1 MAGVGA
7 AGLGGPGLEDVPHPA
22 SVGGVLSP
30 LARAQYTA
38 LARLRWRIF
47 VNGLRSNLGAIE
59 LGARTVAFVLYG
71 FIGLGIG
78 VGAGVY
84 AYVIAS
90 GAQWQYLPI
99 VFWGVCLMWQV
110 VPIMLST
117 FQEQFDLGTLLRF
130 PVGFSAFFFL
140 YIVFGLADVSTILGF
155 LCCLGILIGVTLAEP
170 ALFFWTAIVLVLFAA
185 FNILLVRTI
194 FAWID
199 RWLSQRRTREIVGG
213 IFMALFLSLQL
224 VNPALWQHGRPS
236 QGSRRQQAEFYRKL
250 LAAPWVQTV
259 EQTQAWLPP
268 GLAAA
273 AVEQATDQQPR
284 HAVGALGISGLFIFG
299 VGGVLGVRL
308 RAEYRGEN
316 LSAAPALAKTTAKP
330 LQGRERIAR
339 SELSA
344 GAPVH
349 AASPIGAIM
358 GKEFQTMMRT
368 LPLLYAVGAPL
379 VLVIFISGPFVR
391 AGIHG
396 HMPLWAFPMCVFF
409 AQLGFRQLFGNNLGT
424 EGAGIQLYFLA
435 PTPLRTVL
443 LAKNLCHSIVFAF
456 ALVLAGLLATL
467 RLGVPDGL
475 IVAITIAWLMF
486 ALPVNLAVGNILSIT
501 MPYRVNPGRI
511 SRQRGSQASTII
523 SLLLQACVLGF
534 GAAVFQICFFSGVLW
549 MAIPSFLVL
558 AVVAVAVWLRI
569 LGNSDD
575 IAAQR
580 KDMLLATLMKAE

>member
-7 AGLGGPGLEDVPHPA
+7 EGPGGPGIESVPHPA
-22 SVGGVLSP
+22 AGGGALSP
-30 LARAQYTA
+30 LARAQYAA
-38 LARLRWRIF
+38 LTRLRWRIF
-47 VNGLRSNLGAIE
+47 VNGLHSNLGAIE
-59 LGARTVAFVLYG
+59 LGARTIASVLYG

-84 AYVIAS
+84 AYVIAA
-90 GAQWQYLPI
+90 GGQWQYLPI
-99 VFWGVCLMWQV
+99 VFWGVCFMWQV

-117 FQEQFDLGTLLRF
+117 FQEQFDLGALLRF
-130 PVGFSAFFFL
+130 PVGFSSFFLL

-155 LCCLGILIGVTLAEP
+155 LCCIGILIGVTIADSSF
-170 ALFFWTAIVLVLFAA
+170 FFWTAIVLVLFAA
-185 FNILLVRTI
+185 FNILLVRAV

-213 IFMALFLSLQL
+213 IFMMLFLSLQL
-224 VNPALWQHGRPS
+224 VNPALWQHGRAS
-236 QGSRRQQAEFYRKL
+236 QGSGHQRADFYRKL
-250 LAAPWVQTV
+250 LAEPWVQTV
-259 EQTQAWLPP
+259 EQVQAWLPP

-273 AVEQATDQQPR
+273 AVEHATDQQPGQ
-284 HAVGALGISGLFIFG
+284 ALEALGVSGLFIFG
-299 VGGVLGVRL
+299 VGAVLGVRL

-316 LSAAPALAKTTAKP
+316 LGAAPALAKTSAKILP
-330 LQGRERIAR
+330 ERERAAR
-339 SELSA
+339 SELGV
-344 GAPVH
+344 GAPAR

-379 VLVIFISGPFVR
+379 ILVVVISGPFVR

-435 PTPLRTVL
+435 PTPLRIVL

-456 ALVLAGLLATL
+456 ALVLAGFLATL
-467 RLGVPDGL
+467 RLGEPDGL
-475 IVAITIAWLMF
+475 IVAITIAWLLF
-486 ALPVNLAVGNILSIT
+486 ALPINLSVGNILSIT

-523 SLLLQACVLGF
+523 SLLLQAGVLGV
-534 GAAVFQICFFSGVLW
+534 GAAVFQICFFAGVLW
-549 MAIPSFLVL
+549 MAIPSFLLL
-558 AVVAVAVWLRI
+558 AMVAVAVWLRI
-569 LGNSDD
+569 LANSDD
-575 IAAQR
+575 LAAQR
-580 KDMLLATLMKAE
+580 KDMLLATLMRTE

>member
-1 MAGVGA
+1 MAV
-7 AGLGGPGLEDVPHPA
+7 
-22 SVGGVLSP
+22 VGGDGIQDFQHPSVAGGGLLSP
-30 LARAQYTA
+30 LARMQYAA

-47 VNGLRSNLGAIE
+47 VNGLRSNLGTIE
-59 LGARTVAFVLYG
+59 LGARTVAFALYS

-84 AYVIAS
+84 AYVIAA
-90 GAQWQYLPI
+90 GVQWQYMPI

-117 FQEQFDLGTLLRF
+117 FQEQFDLGALLRF
-130 PVGFSAFFFL
+130 PVGFSSFFLL

-155 LCCLGILIGVTLAEP
+155 LCCLGILIGVTIADP
-170 ALFFWTAIVLVLFAA
+170 ALFFWTVIVLVLFAG
-185 FNILLVRTI
+185 FNILLVRAV

-213 IFMALFLSLQL
+213 IFMVFFLSLQL
-224 VNPALWQHGRPS
+224 VNPALWQHGRAS
-236 QGSRRQQAEFYRKL
+236 QASGHQRAEFYRKM
-250 LAAPWVQTV
+250 LAEPWVQTV
-259 EQTQAWLPP
+259 EQALTWLPP
-268 GLAAA
+268 GLAAV
-273 AVEQATDQQPR
+273 AVEQATDQRPGR
-284 HAVGALGISGLFIFG
+284 VLEALGVSGFFIFG
-299 VGGVLGVRL
+299 VGAVLGVRL

-316 LSAAPALAKTTAKP
+316 LGAAPALAKTSAKVIP
-330 LQGRERIAR
+330 GRERIAR
-339 SELSA
+339 SELGI
-344 GAPVH
+344 GAP
-349 AASPIGAIM
+349 ARSASPVGAII
-358 GKEFQTMMRT
+358 GKEFETLMRT

-379 VLVIFISGPFVR
+379 ILVLFISGPFVR

-443 LAKNLCHSIVFAF
+443 LGKNLCHSVVFGIS
-456 ALVLAGLLATL
+456 LVLAGLLATM
-467 RLGVPDGL
+467 RLGMPDGL
-475 IVAITIAWLMF
+475 IVAITIAWLLF
-486 ALPVNLAVGNILSIT
+486 ALPINLSVGNILSIT

-523 SLLLQACVLGF
+523 SLLLQAGVLAL
-534 GAAVFQICFFSGVLW
+534 GAAVFQICLFAGVLW
-549 MAIPSFLVL
+549 MAIPSFLLL

-569 LGNSDD
+569 LANSDD
-575 IAAQR
+575 LAAQR
-580 KDMLLATLMKAE
+580 KDMLLATLMRAE